1 MAHGAPI
8 ARPRIPGRVAVAIV
22 LVIATVAVA
31 LLWRTAS
38 NAAAIHHRTHRIAAS
53 ARGVNT
59 YTDAILQLDRTNA
72 TAASILLSVLPTN
85 EGLDQIQA
93 RAKEINAL
101 LASIRDSAGS
111 IDTSSRAMNT
121 STASINDQ
129 LRALGITGDRLRT
142 TATGINTD
150 AASILAA
157 LTTIARGVSL
167 IDDDLSVTRTVL
179 AAILADTGNID
190 TATKRTAHLSA
201 CIDSGLNGGPRC

>member
-1 MAHGAPI
+1 MAHGAPTE
-8 ARPRIPGRVAVAIV
+8 RPRIPGRIAVALV
-22 LVIATVAVA
+22 VVIATVAVG

-38 NAAAIHHRTHRIAAS
+38 NAVAIHDRTHRIASS
-53 ARGVNT
+53 ARGINT

-72 TAASILLSVLPTN
+72 TAASILLSILPTN

-101 LASIRDSAGS
+101 LASIRDSARS
-111 IDTSSRAMNT
+111 IDTSSRAMDT

-129 LRALGITGDRLRT
+129 LRALGVTGDRLRT
-142 TATGINTD
+142 TATGINAD

-157 LTTIARGVSL
+157 LSTIARGVSL
-167 IDDDLSVTRTVL
+167 IDDDLSVTRAVL